1 MFFLDY
7 FKRCNNLWLP
17 EMLTMGVAL
26 GNANTTVPVDM

>member
-7 FKRCNNLWLP
+7 FKRYNNLWLP
-17 EMLTMGVAL
+17 EMLTMGV